1 MYASR
6 SLARL
11 RGPAAALRVRPLQ
24 VQFARCFSDERGM
37 KAVTVFQRQ
46 RLPPNLGF
54 VVRSASAWD
63 EQADTS
69 VERRDSPRGRTKST
83 GLD

>member
-6 SLARL
+6 SIARL
-11 RGPAAALRVRPLQ
+11 RGPATAARIRPLQ
-24 VQFARCFSDERGM
+24 VQYARCFSDDRGM

-54 VVRSASAWD
+54 VVRAACL
-63 EQADTS
+63 QAG
-69 VERRDSPRGRTKST
+69 RRHVGTCEFPRR
-83 GLD
+83 